1 MDDVAVLQR
10 WKPWLI
16 GGAVLIITALLV
28 HTLRGLLHAFSYGDL
43 LDAIRMHDSP
53 GSEARNVVQSFQALT
68 PDQKQDVLNFLR
80 SL

>member
-1 MDDVAVLQR
+1 MSAEPEQIKLVATLQR

-43 LDAIRMHDSP
+43 LDAIRATSGTAM
-53 GSEARNVVQSFQALT
+53 GFALLAT
-68 PDQKQDVLNFLR
+68 LISYL
-80 SL
+80 SLTG